1 MNDRRQ
7 DVSLRQIEVFVRVFE
22 AGSFSRAARA
32 LGLSQPTVS
41 SHLRA
46 LESELGVPLFA
57 RRGRAVR
64 PTVSGEKLYAQAQ
77 RLLHMKDE
85 VLASVFG
92 SGGELRGELVI
103 GASNIP
109 ASYLLPKRLQRYGQL
124 HPAVRVL
131 LRIGDSRS
139 VLDMVNRG
147 DVMLGFVGLEPV
159 GRRYESWP
167 FGRDRLVLVAQA
179 RHPLAGRRVAPA
191 QLRGHRLIAREPGS
205 GTRRAAE
212 EALARLGISTRDD
225 LETVL
230 EVGSNEAARQAVA
243 AGIGIS
249 FVSDLSIKEELKR
262 GLLGKI
268 TVRGL
273 SLEREFYCVASRG
286 RPVQNAAQA
295 LLALL

>member
-1 MNDRRQ
+1 MADKRR

-22 AGSFSRAARA
+22 AGSFSRAART

-41 SHLRA
+41 SHLKT
-46 LESELGVPLFA
+46 LESELGVQLFS
-57 RRGRAVR
+57 RRGRDVR

-77 RLLHMKDE
+77 RLLQMKDE
-85 VLASVFG
+85 VLASVFN

-109 ASYLLPKRLQRYGQL
+109 ASYLLPSKLQRYGQL

-139 VLDMVNRG
+139 VLEMVHQG
-147 DVMLGFVGLEPV
+147 AVMLGFVGLEPE
-159 GRRYESWP
+159 GRRFESRP
-167 FGRDRLVLVAQA
+167 FGRDRLVLVAHS
-179 RHPLAGRRVAPA
+179 RHSLAGRRIAPS
-191 QLRGHRLIAREPGS
+191 QLRGHRAIVREPGS
-205 GTRRAAE
+205 GTRSFS
-212 EALARLGISTRDD
+212 EALARLGVSTNDD

-230 EVGSNEAARQAVA
+230 QVGSNEAARQAVA

-249 FVSDLSIKEELKR
+249 FVSDLSVKAELESGTLR
-262 GLLGKI
+262 KI

-273 SLEREFYCVASRG
+273 SLEREFYCVTSRG
-286 RPVQNAAQA
+286 RPVQNATQA
-295 LLALL
+295 LLALLT